1 MFGSVW
7 SSMRR
12 GHHRAKSL
20 KATTNNNPP
29 KVSPSNSIDFLP
41 YASVQKAAG
50 TDGNQV
56 TARSHQVVP
65 NVTG

>member
-1 MFGSVW
+1 
-7 SSMRR
+7 MRR

-20 KATTNNNPP
+20 KALTQNNAP
-29 KVSPSNSIDFLP
+29 KISPTNSIDFLP
-41 YASVQKAAG
+41 YASVQKSAG
-50 TDGNQV
+50 ADGNQV